1 MAKFFRRIAA
11 FVLVL
16 VMVCLVSVPAFAA
29 NSLTAD
35 ASYDGDT
42 MGAYAYAKIER
53 YKTFGEITYYDNGI
67 CSTYM
72 SVSCEY
78 RYYPQPVGASLI
90 VDDMDASGDT
100 GHLYVEKEFS
110 SARIVAMG
118 DATYTFY
125 AYIPASYGAQEFR
138 VAPTRIEF

>member
-11 FVLVL
+11 LVLAL
-16 VMVCLVSVPAFAA
+16 VMVCLVSVPVFAA
-29 NSLTAD
+29 DSLSAD

-53 YKTFGEITYYDNGI
+53 YKTYGDITYYDTDA
-67 CSTYM
+67 CSTDM

-78 RYYPQPVGASLI
+78 RYYPKPVGAALQSDVI
-90 VDDMDASGDT
+90 SKSQDT
-100 GHLYVEKEFS
+100 GYLYVTKEFS
-110 SARIVAMG
+110 SASIVAMA

-125 AYIPASYGAQEFR
+125 AYIPASYGAQDFR
-138 VAPTRIEF
+138 VGPTRIEF